1 MEPNPCYGLRTE
13 QENGME
19 PNPCYGI
26 RTAMTT
32 NDDVIIVANPTSTGH

>member
-1 MEPNPCYGLRTE
+1 MEPNPCYGARTD

-26 RTAMTT
+26 RTDVTTMTT
-32 NDDVIIVANPTSTGH
+32 DDDVIIVANPTL

>member
-1 MEPNPCYGLRTE
+1 MEPNPSYGVRTD

-26 RTAMTT
+26 RTAVTT
-32 NDDVIIVANPTSTGH
+32 DDDAIIVANPTS

>member
-1 MEPNPCYGLRTE
+1 MEPIPCYGVRTD

-19 PNPCYGI
+19 PNLCYGT

-32 NDDVIIVANPTSTGH
+32 DDDVIIVANPTS